1 MKKYR
6 GYLIAALVLFVL
18 SVFFIFALA
27 GYGFLGLCF
36 FGAAVLTLLY
46 MGLKALGVKHE
57 KPARTLKRI
66 LTCAVLLGALAA
78 AVTEG
83 VVVSE
88 AVSAGKSGG
97 DYAIVLGAGV
107 DGTRPSLSLRAR
119 LEAAL
124 RFAEANP
131 DAILILSGGQGGGE
145 DISEARCMYDWL
157 VDKGIDPAR
166 LILEDKSTDT
176 RENLTYSLEKLRA
189 LDPDFGTVTIITAG
203 YHIARARMMAEDL
216 GYPQTAAYAAHTSLP
231 VLELN
236 YYLREIPAIWWYL
249 ISG

>member
-1 MKKYR
+1 MRK
-6 GYLIAALVLFVL
+6 YLITAAVFFVL
-18 SVFFIFALA
+18 SIFFIFALA

-36 FGAAVLTLLY
+36 LGAAVLTLLY
-46 MGLKALGVKHE
+46 MGIRSLGAKRE

-78 AVTEG
+78 AVTEA
-83 VVVSE
+83 VVIAE
-88 AVSAGKSGG
+88 AVSAGKGG
-97 DYAIVLGAGV
+97 GAYAIVLGAGV

-124 RFAEANP
+124 KFSEANP
-131 DAILILSGGQGGGE
+131 DATLILSGGQGGGE
-145 DISEARCMYDWL
+145 DISEAQCMYNWL
-157 VDKGIDPAR
+157 VDKGVDPGR

-176 RENLTYSLEKLRA
+176 RENLTYSMEKLRA
-189 LDPDFGTVTIITAG
+189 MDPDFEGVTIITAG

-216 GYPQTAAYAAHTSLP
+216 GYPRTTAYAAHTNLP

-249 ISG
+249 ISR

>member
-1 MKKYR
+1 MKRYR
-6 GYLIAALVLFVL
+6 AYLITAAVFFAL

-36 FGAAVLTLLY
+36 FGASALTLLY
-46 MGLKALGVKHE
+46 MGLKALGAKRE

-78 AVTEG
+78 AVTET
-83 VVVSE
+83 VIIAE

-97 DYAIVLGAGV
+97 EYAIVLGAGV
-107 DGTRPSLSLRAR
+107 NGTKPSLSLKAR

-124 RFAEANP
+124 KFAGDNP
-131 DAILILSGGQGGGE
+131 ESTLILSGGQGGGE
-145 DISEARCMYDWL
+145 DISEAQCMYNYL
-157 VDKGIDPAR
+157 VDRGVDPGR

-189 LDPDFGTVTIITAG
+189 LDPNFGSVTVITAG

-216 GYPQTAAYAAHTSLP
+216 DYPETTARAAHTRLP
-231 VLELN
+231 FLELN

-249 ISG
+249 ISK

>member
-6 GYLIAALVLFVL
+6 GYLITAAVLFLL

-46 MGLKALGVKHE
+46 MGLKALGAKRE
-57 KPARTLKRI
+57 KPARTIKRI

-78 AVTEG
+78 AVTEA
-83 VVVSE
+83 VVVAE
-88 AVSAGKSGG
+88 AVSAGKSAGE
-97 DYAIVLGAGV
+97 YAIVLGAGV
-107 DGTRPSLSLRAR
+107 DGSKPSLSLRAR

-124 RFAEANP
+124 KFAETNP
-131 DAILILSGGQGGGE
+131 DATLILSGGQGGGE
-145 DISEARCMYDWL
+145 DISEARCMYNWL
-157 VDKGIDPAR
+157 LDRGVDPGR
-166 LILEDKSTDT
+166 LILEEKSTDT
-176 RENLTYSLEKLRA
+176 RENLTYSLKKLRG
-189 LDPDFGTVTIITAG
+189 LEPDFESVTIITAG

-216 GYPQTAAYAAHTSLP
+216 GYPETTACAAHTDLP

-249 ISG
+249 ISR